1 MICPYCHQDAPSILR
16 GVRAYCTACGAPR
29 SLATAGDAVNV
40 AGQPARVGGGVA
52 SALGLIALAVG
63 AATAF
68 VLGTVSGLVF
78 SMAAALWVGGGIAF
92 FTLVVALPLLFGG
105 RRLSQAGEDR
115 SRAAHEHA
123 TFALAARRRGVL
135 TAREAARALS
145 IREEEADAL
154 LTDLAR
160 RPDGRVTLEVD
171 DDGALSYVFHD
182 LRVVG
187 MGGDRPVVQAAPAR
201 VRVAEP
207 PRIIDAELI
216 DEEEDARAKPAAR
229 HASR

>member
-1 MICPYCHQDAPSILR
+1 MICPHCHQDAPSILR

-29 SLATAGDAVNV
+29 SLATVGEAVNV

-52 SALGLIALAVG
+52 SVLGLIALAVG
-63 AATAF
+63 ALLAF
-68 VLGTVSGLVF
+68 VLGTVAGLVF
-78 SMAAALWVGGGIAF
+78 SMAAALWVAGGVGF
-92 FTLVVALPLLFGG
+92 FTLLVALPLLFGG
-105 RRLSQAGEDR
+105 RRLSQAGVDR

-123 TFALAARRRGVL
+123 TFALAARHRGVL
-135 TAREAARALS
+135 TVREVARAVS

-182 LRVVG
+182 LR
-187 MGGDRPVVQAAPAR
+187 PFKAAPAR
-201 VRVAEP
+201 VRVVEP

-216 DEEEDARAKPAAR
+216 DEEEDARVRPIVR
-229 HASR
+229 QVSR